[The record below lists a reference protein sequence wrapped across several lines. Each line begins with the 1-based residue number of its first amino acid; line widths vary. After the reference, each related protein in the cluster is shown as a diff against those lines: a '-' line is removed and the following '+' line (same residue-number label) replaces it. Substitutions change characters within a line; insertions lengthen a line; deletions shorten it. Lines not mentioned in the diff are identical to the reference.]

1 MRAGSVFRS
10 LVLTMCLLTGTA
22 VQAAEVRDPLR
33 PPGAQA
39 RTAGSESRP
48 VWILQTTLVST
59 EQKTAVIN
67 GRVVAEG
74 GWISGARVIE
84 IQPTWVRL
92 RGEAGEFVIRQ
103 SKIALKKSA
112 R

>member
-1 MRAGSVFRS
+1 MFRS
-10 LVLTMCLLTGTA
+10 LVLTTCLLAGLA

-39 RTAGSESRP
+39 RSAGPEAPP
-48 VWILQTTLVST
+48 VWILHTTLVST

-67 GRVVAEG
+67 GRVVAQG
-74 GWISGARVIE
+74 GWINGARVIE

-92 RGEAGEFVIRQ
+92 RGEAGDFVIRQ